1 VYEGDVGAEEPDTLD
16 PADEAGL
23 LEIRTE
29 EPLVKRS
36 DLAPSFEVRPIEADE
51 ITVLGKWSGE
61 SLAAA
66 IVPAIHQLLV
76 EGADGSLFG
85 EV

>member
-1 VYEGDVGAEEPDTLD
+1 VKPRD
-16 PADEAGL
+16 P
-23 LEIRTE
+23 
-29 EPLVKRS
+29 
-36 DLAPSFEVRPIEADE
+36 APSFEVCPIEADE
-51 ITVLGKWSGE
+51 ITVLGKCRGE

-66 IVPAIHQLLV
+66 IVPAIHQLVV

>member
-1 VYEGDVGAEEPDTLD
+1 MYEGDVGADEPDALD

-29 EPLVKRS
+29 EPPVKWR
-36 DLAPSFEVRPIEADE
+36 DLLPSLEVRPIEADE
-51 ITVLGKWSGE
+51 ITVFGKWSCE
-61 SLAAA
+61 SLAPA
-66 IVPAIHQLLV
+66 IVPGIDQLLV